1 MRISRLILVAVMTAA
16 FLALAAGVVMAAPH
30 VSEQAASGLTEA
42 AFNSSAVPTD
52 TITPTLTFTHPV
64 ALAISNFFGI
74 SYTKVISLHQ
84 SGLGFGEITRLY
96 MIAKYLNGRVTPDQ
110 VLALR
115 ESGLGWGQIMKQLG
129 FRPGGKGLGAIMSG
143 HGVKDQPNGK
153 PDDKVKDKSN
163 RPDCPGKSCDAPGHK
178 KP

>member
-1 MRISRLILVAVMTAA
+1 
-16 FLALAAGVVMAAPH
+16 MAAPH
-30 VSEQAASGLTEA
+30 AAEPAASGLTKA
-42 AFNSSAVPTD
+42 AFSLTAAPKD
-52 TITPTLTFTHPV
+52 AITPTLTLTHPV

-84 SGLGFGEITRLY
+84 SGLGFGEITRIY
-96 MIAKYLNGRVTPDQ
+96 MIAKYSNGKVTPDQ
-110 VLALR
+110 VLAMR
-115 ESGLGWGQIMKQLG
+115 ESGQGWGQIMKQLG

-143 HGVKDQPNGK
+143 HGVEDQPNGK
-153 PDDKVKDKSN
+153 PDDQGKDKSN